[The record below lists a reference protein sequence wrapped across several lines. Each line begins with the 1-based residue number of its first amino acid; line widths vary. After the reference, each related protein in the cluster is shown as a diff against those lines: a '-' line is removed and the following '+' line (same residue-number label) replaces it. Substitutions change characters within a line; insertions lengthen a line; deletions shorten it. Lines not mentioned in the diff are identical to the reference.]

1 MNNMN
6 KVLIRMIA
14 DPAPVPEVI
23 FVGPQDKAEAMLFRV
38 IYNAEGGYGRVDNEY
53 GIHITA
59 KESHTEVQGR
69 KSVPV
74 IKDVHYFLQNAKTEW
89 DPNELTN

>member
-1 MNNMN
+1 
-6 KVLIRMIA
+6 V

-38 IYNAEGGYGRVDNEY
+38 IYNAEGGCGRVEDQY
-53 GIHITA
+53 GIHISVNET
-59 KESHTEVQGR
+59 HTEVQGK

-74 IKDVHYFLQNAKTEW
+74 LKEVHYFLQNVKEF
-89 DPNELTN
+89 

>member
-1 MNNMN
+1 MD

-23 FVGPQDKAEAMLFRV
+23 FVGSQDKAEAMLFRAM
-38 IYNAEGGYGRVDNEY
+38 YNAEGGYGTVENEY
-53 GIHITA
+53 GIHITVN
-59 KESHTEVQGR
+59 ETRTEVQGK

-74 IKDVHYFLQNAKTEW
+74 IKEVHYFLQNAK
-89 DPNELTN
+89 